1 MTLTPEQVATMALTE
16 AREPEYH
23 VAEQEDYDDAE
34 IVVTALRGAGY
45 IKDTPTFN
53 ADVPELEKE
62 EWLSA
67 LEILFARLP
76 GIGERDIANVMAEAR
91 AIFRVSENAVA
102 AKELNERARLFR
114 IGGTTIFDL
123 NEGQVEAISVLF
135 TNRATELSGK
145 G

>member
-1 MTLTPEQVATMALTE
+1 MTLTPEQVAAMALTE
-16 AREPEYH
+16 AREPEYQI
-23 VAEQEDYDDAE
+23 AEQEDYDDAE

-45 IKDTPTFN
+45 IKDAPTFN

-91 AIFRVSENAVA
+91 AIFRASENAVA

-114 IGGTTIFDL
+114 IAGTTTFDL
-123 NEGQVEAISVLF
+123 DEGQIEAISMLF
-135 TNRATELSGK
+135 TNRATKLSGK